1 MDHLKP
7 NPNLVMSDLKKIN
20 HRLVTC
26 FQSSGRIGKSTVFE
40 GILAWARFAGIPVA
54 AVDCDA
60 EHRTLSKRFPEAAFV
75 DATRSNDEFLQL
87 IMELPDTP
95 LAVADFPAQATDFLL
110 SAMDSLRVLDA
121 LDARETRMTILV
133 FAADDPTATAS
144 LAKTYRALGERVD
157 YLLVKNPARFRSHAF
172 DDSAL
177 AELFRK
183 NKVPT
188 LELPAITS
196 TTLEK
201 MADAS
206 AARKKHLTFTE
217 AVKIADLH
225 QMCRFEIEHFLNRVF
240 TQCEDAARVLVPNLA
255 MVKNKVS
262 RPADR
267 LTRKLVDEFK
277 PLDIHE

>member
-1 MDHLKP
+1 
-7 NPNLVMSDLKKIN
+7 MSDLKKLN

-75 DATRSNDEFLQL
+75 DATRSKDEFLQL

-121 LDARETRMTILV
+121 LDARETRLTVLM

-144 LAKTYRALGERVD
+144 LAKTYRALGDRAD
-157 YLLVKNPARFRSHAF
+157 YLLVKNPARFRSEVF
-172 DDSAL
+172 DQTAL
-177 AELFRK
+177 AELFKRYR
-183 NKVPT
+183 VPV
-188 LELPAITS
+188 LELPTITATTIQAIQ
-196 TTLEK
+196 
-201 MADAS
+201 DAS
-206 AARKKHLTFTE
+206 AEKKKHLTLFGGRKAALDTSD
-217 AVKIADLH
+217 VPFRDRVFPQPDLH
-225 QMCRFEIEHFLNRVF
+225 PMRRRG
-240 TQCEDAARVLVPNLA
+240 TGAGARPGPHQ
-255 MVKNKVS
+255 KQGE
-262 RPADR
+262 PTDR
-267 LTRKLVDEFK
+267 
-277 PLDIHE
+277 